1 MFLNDKLF
9 LMLDIPGIPG
19 ILVFTGGDNLWVG
32 VLALDLQQNIMIFV
46 QWIFSIPQKMFVP
59 KNLNMTLRIYNT
71 YMHIQKEGQQKWLMK
86 KDGKKECLPL
96 FYKKREEFLV
106 EL

>member
-1 MFLNDKLF
+1 
-9 LMLDIPGIPG
+9 
-19 ILVFTGGDNLWVG
+19 
-32 VLALDLQQNIMIFV
+32 
-46 QWIFSIPQKMFVP
+46 MFVP
-59 KNLNMTLRIYNT
+59 KKLNMTLRIYNT